1 MERTDILPLL
11 FIFMSMPVFA
21 FVLII
26 IFDKWKY
33 GPILFLIV
41 AFTLFITHIL
51 LCIY

>member
-1 MERTDILPLL
+1 MERPDVLPLL
-11 FIFMSMPVFA
+11 LIFMSLPVFA

-41 AFTLFITHIL
+41 VFALFITHIL